1 MTLYERPRAEQP
13 PIWMGTD
20 ETDPGPGTYLVLR
33 YHHDG
38 ESHWSSDEQIQ
49 ARLEFILDGGKPDDE
64 IGWRL
69 AEMRV
74 YRYSPELAAALAAAQ
89 SAYYAALAA
98 AQSARDAAVAPAQSA
113 YYAALAAA
121 QSAYYAA
128 LAAARSAYDAVVAPA
143 QSAYYAVVAP
153 ARSAYYAAVA
163 AAQSA
168 RDAAVRRAVRGLPHV
183 SGAQW
188 MEGQRP

>member
-49 ARLEFILDGGKPDDE
+49 ARLEFILDGGKPSE
-64 IGWRL
+64 EVGWRL

-74 YRYSPELAAALAAAQ
+74 YRYSPELAAA
-89 SAYYAALAA
+89 
-98 AQSARDAAVAPAQSA
+98 VAPAQSA
-113 YYAALAAA
+113 YDAA
-121 QSAYYAA
+121 
-128 LAAARSAYDAVVAPA
+128 
-143 QSAYYAVVAP
+143 VAP
-153 ARSAYYAAVA
+153 ARSAY
-163 AAQSA
+163 
-168 RDAAVRRAVRGLPHV
+168 DAAVRRAVRGLPHV